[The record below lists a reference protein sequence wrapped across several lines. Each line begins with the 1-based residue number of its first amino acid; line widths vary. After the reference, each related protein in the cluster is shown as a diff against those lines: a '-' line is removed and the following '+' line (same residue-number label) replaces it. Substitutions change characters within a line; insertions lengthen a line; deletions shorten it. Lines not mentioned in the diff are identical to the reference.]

1 MKTALW
7 ILSIALLVS
16 LLVNFDTCSRLRDA
30 DLTAEAIRSVWK
42 ADKAIS
48 EKESEVWKKKV
59 DSLESRQAK
68 KDSIH
73 AITNAA
79 QTRVIH
85 KLRRKEKLS
94 RVDTVLLTLV
104 DTLNRET
111 DILLDSLYD
120 QLAGLKEAD
129 SVKSAL
135 HDKQLEIQE
144 KLIQT
149 CDSLMG
155 EIKIPAKPSLIS
167 FGGSVGPG
175 LVIGPDGL
183 VHGGFGATIGMNIK
197 IPIKIR
203 LRNLFRRKS

>member
-48 EKESEVWKKKV
+48 EKESEVWEKKV
-59 DSLESRQAK
+59 DSLENR
-68 KDSIH
+68 
-73 AITNAA
+73 
-79 QTRVIH
+79 QTRRDSVHTFNNASQKKVIAR
-85 KLRRKEKLS
+85 LIRKERQNRLDS
-94 RVDTVLLTLV
+94 TIQLPQDTIYLLAGNLV
-104 DTLNRET
+104 DSLENQIQELKTV
-111 DILLDSLYD
+111 DSM
-120 QLAGLKEAD
+120 
-129 SVKSAL
+129 KSAL

-175 LVIGPDGL
+175 IVFGPSGT

-203 LRNLFRRKS
+203 LRDLFRRK